1 MTNSQPLTINDYIR
15 GVLDGDRTI
24 LARAI
29 TLIESNSSSHI
40 EQAQIV
46 LRELLPYTGNSIRIG
61 ITGMPGAGKSTFI
74 ESLGCYL
81 TENEHRVAVMAIDP
95 SSSIT
100 KGSILGDK
108 TRMEILASDPNAFI
122 RPSPSSG
129 VLGGVARKTRETML
143 LFEAAGYDVLIV
155 ETIGVGQNEITV
167 RSMVDFIL
175 LLTIAGAGDELQG
188 IKKGIIE
195 IADAV
200 VVNKAD
206 GDNEPKAKAASSEYN
221 TALHYLTSATQG
233 WQTEALTCSSITGKG
248 ILEIWKIIEKFKK
261 ITQQSG
267 VWKDRRRYQAR
278 DWLYALVE
286 EHLRRLFKHHPDIKN
301 YLPEIEKAVMA
312 GELPVT
318 TAAKILIDKFEG

>member
-1 MTNSQPLTINDYIR
+1 MTDNQSLTINDYIK
-15 GVLDGDRTI
+15 GVLDCDRSI

-29 TLIESNSSSHI
+29 TLIESNSPSHI

-81 TENEHRVAVMAIDP
+81 TEREHRVAVMAIDP

-200 VVNKAD
+200 AVNKAD
-206 GDNEPKAKAASSEYN
+206 GDNEPKAKATCNEYN

-233 WQTEALTCSSITGKG
+233 WKTEAYTCSSITGKG
-248 ILEIWKIIEKFKK
+248 ISEIWEIIERFKQT
-261 ITQQSG
+261 TQQSG
-267 VWKDRRRYQAR
+267 VWKDRRRLQAR

-286 EHLRRLFKHHPDIKN
+286 EHLRHLFKHHPDIKS

-312 GELPVT
+312 GKLPVT
-318 TAAKILIDKFEG
+318 TAAKILIDKFEK